1 MCAVRVSLELGE
13 IGKLSMAND
22 PVLDKIRDRMLMMA
36 TAQGAHGKLPTGVRW
51 WIKYCVYGRRTCPV
65 RSVDEHSARAL
76 KLLEEELVMDF
87 VIWLVACKPSGR
99 TVAVDTAL
107 KYVSQVQGWV
117 SRLSFGGGRIGGGM
131 CLDRLRGMAKGMKRQ
146 LGDAAKAP
154 RFGVR
159 TQDLAEAMRA
169 KLSGG
174 SAAEANWRAL
184 VSVAFCA
191 LMRGGEVGVSDGET
205 FDPALHLT
213 RADVQ
218 FFRDAHGAL
227 YVVIMMRPLKKSA
240 GMRKTF
246 PVVLR
251 GGGSFLDPVRELYD
265 LWRLDP
271 VKPGEVASEVPLF
284 RDTVSGKAFR
294 VAEVRQVVKWLMHAI
309 GADPDRFGAH
319 SFRIGGATAAL
330 AAGVSP
336 AQIRLLGRW
345 ASDVAELYTRAT
357 LQAGSDLS
365 VVIGSTHFDDI
376 ERNTFKTEELEV
388 LPSEWG
394 GIPLEPDLF
403 DEAEED
409 PM

>member
-1 MCAVRVSLELGE
+1 MSFACLFDLDEV
-13 IGKLSMAND
+13 GKLSMAND
-22 PVLDKIRDRMLMMA
+22 PVLGKLRDRLLMMA
-36 TAQGAHGKLPTGVRW
+36 TSHGARGKLSTGVRW
-51 WIKYCVYGRRTCPV
+51 WIKYCVYGRKTSPV
-65 RSVDEHSARAL
+65 RSVDEQSPRAL
-76 KLLEEELVMDF
+76 KLLEEELLMDF
-87 VIWLVACKPSGR
+87 VVWLVACKPSGR
-99 TVAVDTAL
+99 SISVDTAL
-107 KYVSQVQGWV
+107 KYVSEVQGWA
-117 SRLSFGGGRIGGGM
+117 SRLPFGGGRIGGGM
-131 CLDRLRGMAKGMKRQ
+131 CLARLRGMAKGMKRQ
-146 LGDAAKAP
+146 LGEAATKP

-159 TQDLAEAMRA
+159 TQDLAEALRV

-184 VSVAFCA
+184 LSVAFCA
-191 LMRGGEVGVSDGET
+191 LMRGGEAGVSDGEY
-205 FDPALHLT
+205 FDPELHLT
-213 RADVQ
+213 RADVE
-218 FFRDAHGAL
+218 FFRDAYGAL

-251 GGGSFLDPVRELYD
+251 GGGSLTDPVRELYN

-271 VKPGEVASEVPLF
+271 LRPGEVASEVPLF

-294 VAEVRQVVKWLMHAI
+294 VAEIRQVVKWLMHAV
-309 GADPDRFGAH
+309 GAGPNRFGAH
-319 SFRIGGATAAL
+319 SLRIGGATAAL

-336 AQIRLLGRW
+336 AQIRVLGRW

-365 VVIGSTHFDDI
+365 VVIGSTGFTDI

-388 LPSEWG
+388 LPSEWSG
-394 GIPLEPDLF
+394 MPLEPDLF